1 MWGIKDLPR
10 HLSSVVEQVISN
22 DQVVG
27 SNPIGGINKTEVN
40 FKIMATRKK
49 SDSGAYMSQYDNEVE
64 SKLKAIVG
72 DIVKLQAE
80 IATLKEHQ
88 HEPAAPA
95 PAGVVAGDPTSERVE
110 KMIQQCRK
118 QFPGSPAWN
127 TI

>member
-1 MWGIKDLPR
+1 MYRAIAILAQ
-10 HLSSVVEQVISN
+10 LVEQGISN
-22 DQVVG
+22 AQVVG
-27 SNPIGGINKTEVN
+27 SSPIDGINRSEVN

-49 SDSGAYMSQYDNEVE
+49 SDSGSYMSAYDNEVE
-64 SKLKAIVG
+64 AKLQAIVG

-95 PAGVVAGDPTSERVE
+95 AGVVLGDATSERLE
-110 KMIQQCRK
+110 KVVQQLRK
-118 QFPGSPAWN
+118 QFPGSPVYN